1 MTEPT
6 IELSSQLLACLAVAV
21 SGSPGVPQQICLR
34 VGSEVA
40 HDMGQFEDLC
50 CRGLAYVSMGDT
62 FPSSD
67 SFPEQDIVRQ
77 ANTVCAPPS
86 WAQQFKLGIVRCV
99 PVAASDDTLF
109 EPPTCT
115 QWTAA
120 AIQNMYDSASLR
132 RAVCCFRNWLRAQ
145 TGFFLGMSLVIDRQI
160 QVNPNGGCVERYV
173 TVTVQFP
180 NCDCD

>member
-6 IELSSQLLACLAVAV
+6 VTLASQLLTCLGQAV
-21 SGSPGVPQQICLR
+21 SGNPGAPGNVCLR

-40 HDMGQFEDLC
+40 HDLGQFEDLC
-50 CRGLAYVSMGDT
+50 CEGLAYVSLGDT
-62 FPSSD
+62 YPSSD
-67 SFPEQDIVRQ
+67 SFPEQDIIRQ
-77 ANTVCAPPS
+77 ANTVCAPSS
-86 WAQQFKLGIVRCV
+86 WAQQFRMGIVRCV
-99 PVAASDDTLF
+99 PVAAEINGMF

-132 RAVCCFRNWLRAQ
+132 KAACCFRSWLRAQ
-145 TGFFLGMSLVIDRQI
+145 SGFFLGMSIVIERQI

-173 TVTVQFP
+173 TLTVQFP
-180 NCDCD
+180 NCDCE